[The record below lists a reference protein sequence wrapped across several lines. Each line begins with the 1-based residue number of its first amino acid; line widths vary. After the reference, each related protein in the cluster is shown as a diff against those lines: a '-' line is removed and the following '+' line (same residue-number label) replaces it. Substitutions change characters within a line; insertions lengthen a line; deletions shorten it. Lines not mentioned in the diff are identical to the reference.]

1 MRLLACIAA
10 LTLSAA
16 PAMAQ
21 QPWERAA
28 NLEQAL
34 ARIIDDALPRTDQD
48 WGLTWRSF
56 GLRGGRDVFWHMLSP
71 EDAREDLA
79 RDLHRRTGWLD
90 AENGD
95 ADIVLCGDATTVQML
110 TLSTSSI
117 REGRGDLDAEL
128 SKRRIVATLIRHDR
142 GRTSGNDFDLDL
154 RHDDRDRTRLSRSSH
169 REWRIQAPGRHPATL
184 IADHGCTPPGTRHAT
199 MCRTR
204 WALIFTPISHGDPQE
219 RRLDA
224 CQSRQRY
231 VH

>member
-28 NLEQAL
+28 DFEQAL
-34 ARIIDDALPRTDQD
+34 ARVIDDALPRTDHD
-48 WGLTWRSF
+48 WGLTWDGF
-56 GLRGGRDVFWHMLSP
+56 GLRGGRDVFWQMLSP

-90 AENGD
+90 AENDD
-95 ADIVLCGDATTVQML
+95 ADVVLCGDAATVQML

-117 REGRGDLDAEL
+117 REGRGNLDAEL

-142 GRTSGNDFDLDL
+142 GGTSGTDFDLDL
-154 RHDDRDRTRLSRSSH
+154 RDDDRDRSRPSRSSH
-169 REWRIQAPGRHPATL
+169 REWRIEAPGRHPATL

-204 WALIFTPISHGDPQE
+204 WALIFAPVEPDGRIGG
-219 RRLDA
+219 RIDA

-231 VH
+231 VY